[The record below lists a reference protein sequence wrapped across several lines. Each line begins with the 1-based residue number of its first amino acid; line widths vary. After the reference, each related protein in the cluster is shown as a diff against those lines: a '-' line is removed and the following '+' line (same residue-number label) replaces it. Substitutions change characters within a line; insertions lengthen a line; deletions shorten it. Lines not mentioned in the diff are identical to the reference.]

1 MKIEHFAINVEEPE
15 KMADWYIEHVGLEA
29 VSRKEK
35 APFTSFLADDSGDVM
50 LEIYKNPP
58 DNIPDYHQMDPLNL
72 HLAFV
77 SDDPDSDKKRLVNAG
92 AALVSEDHLEDG
104 SHIVMLKDPWGISI
118 QLCKRGVP
126 MLKPGDHSH

>member
-15 KMADWYIEHVGLEA
+15 KMADWYIEYMGLEA

-35 APFTSFLADDSGDVM
+35 APFTFSLADDSGSVM
-50 LEIYKNPP
+50 LEIYKNPA
-58 DNIPDYHQMDPLNL
+58 DNVPNYHQMNPLNL

-77 SDDPDSDKKRLVNAG
+77 SDDPESDKKRLVSAG
-92 AALVSEDHLEDG
+92 TTLVSEDHLADG

-126 MLKPGDHSH
+126 MLKSASQNH